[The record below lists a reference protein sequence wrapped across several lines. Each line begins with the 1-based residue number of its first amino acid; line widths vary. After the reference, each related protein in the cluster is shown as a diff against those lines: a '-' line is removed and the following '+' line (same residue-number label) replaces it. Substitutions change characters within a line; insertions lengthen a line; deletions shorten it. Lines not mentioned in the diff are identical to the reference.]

1 MQPKYKLM
9 LMETHMAA
17 YIPFKVSMLLSM
29 LPLVYSPMA
38 ELFNGKVYFCKGE
51 EVRKWTPKY
60 TALTQLDVI
69 LALQPGLIAS

>member
-1 MQPKYKLM
+1 
-9 LMETHMAA
+9 MAK
-17 YIPFKVSMLLSM
+17 FTSV
-29 LPLVYSPMA
+29 
-38 ELFNGKVYFCKGE
+38 KGE